1 MKIWIASASA
11 LLMLAACS
19 ASKDATAA
27 LAAMN
32 LQEGASS
39 PIVKYQGKSGSGDT
53 ITLKNVVV
61 GPGGNGLK
69 AASMVLGGLDV
80 TEAGK
85 PVVTS
90 IVLKGITPEQ
100 AMPEGMKF
108 NLSTISIEGLNPVT
122 GQFVASVFAEG
133 GPGAPPPFEQW
144 GFSKI
149 SVNGLTFAADGGAL
163 GAPGKVNV
171 ALGEFSMS
179 NLKDTLFGNT
189 RLSGLK
195 GDFDIPAE
203 AMGMP
208 VKGTF
213 DFGASDIKNLRG
225 KLFEEAV
232 MAGMAAASDPAAMA
246 GLNSKIM
253 AALGSP
259 IDPGYDAFTW
269 SGMNIDASG
278 AKLVVSKVDQKVT
291 RNAQGIATAISS
303 PRTTLTFSADSAGGA
318 VGQQVTL
325 GLAMV
330 GYPSSTIEFYGE
342 GEATYDPATDTT
354 RYVKS
359 NFGLTDGLDFKM
371 TGGVQGLTK
380 ALGAL
385 LDAASSFQDPA
396 TMGFSDP
403 SDPTAPPAM
412 PPSPDLT
419 ELANLKIV
427 DLDLTV
433 TDKTL
438 VNFVLGVAAMGSGG
452 DVETLRTDIVNQVSA
467 LAGSLPP
474 GAVDPK
480 VASEFSNAMAAFVKQ
495 PGSLNIKLKPAQ
507 PMALGAMGASPVTK
521 EQLGFSAT
529 FTPSPT
535 PAPKP
540 AQ

>member
-1 MKIWIASASA
+1 MKIWIASAGA
-11 LLMLAACS
+11 LLMLAACG

-39 PIVKYQGKSGSGDT
+39 PIVKYEGKSGSGDT

-61 GPGGNGLK
+61 GPGGTGLK
-69 AASMVLGGLDV
+69 ATSMVLGGLDV

-85 PVVTS
+85 PVVKS
-90 IVLKGITPEQ
+90 ITLKGITPEQ
-100 AMPEGMKF
+100 ALPAGMTF
-108 NLSTISIEGLNPVT
+108 NLSTVAIEGLNPVT
-122 GQFVASVFAEG
+122 GEFIASALTEA
-133 GPGAPPPFEQW
+133 GPGEPPPFEQW

-149 SVNGLTFAADGGAL
+149 SVNGMTFAADGAAGM
-163 GAPGKVNV
+163 PGKVNV
-171 ALGEFSMS
+171 QLGEFSFS
-179 NLKDTLFGNT
+179 DLKDTLIGNT

-195 GDFDIPAE
+195 GDFDIPPE
-203 AMGMP
+203 AAGFP

-213 DFGASDIKNLRG
+213 DFGVSDIKNIRG
-225 KLFEEAV
+225 KLFADAVEAGIAS
-232 MAGMAAASDPAAMA
+232 AGDPAAMA
-246 GLNSKIM
+246 GLNSNIM
-253 AALGSP
+253 ASLGSP

-278 AKLVVSKVDQKVT
+278 AKLAISKIDQKVT
-291 RNAQGIATAISS
+291 RNAEGIATAIST
-303 PRTTLTFSADSAGGA
+303 PRSTLTFSADSAGGA
-318 VGQQVTL
+318 IGQQATM

-330 GYPSSTIEFYGE
+330 GYPSSTIELYGE
-342 GEATYDPATDTT
+342 GEATFDPATDTT

-359 NFGLTDGLDFKM
+359 SFGLTDGVDFSM

-380 ALGAL
+380 AMGAL
-385 LDAASSFQDPA
+385 MDAMSSFESSMTPA
-396 TMGFSDP
+396 DP

-412 PPSPDLT
+412 PQPDFSGIA
-419 ELANLKIV
+419 ELKVV
-427 DLDLTV
+427 DLDLTI
-433 TDKTL
+433 TDKML
-438 VNFVLGVAAMGSGG
+438 VNFMLGVAAMGSGG
-452 DVETLRTDIVNQVSA
+452 DVETLRTDIINQVNA

-474 GAVDPK
+474 GSVDPT
-480 VASEFSNAMAAFVKQ
+480 VATEFSNAMAAFVKQ

-535 PAPKP
+535 PPPKP
-540 AQ
+540 Q